1 MFTKKNSIIFAS
13 LIMVILAAV
22 AVVIVMLTTSGNA
35 NTADPTANPDMQAG
49 SSVRTPGTTPA
60 APTESASVPSVTPDI
75 TPQVTASATAEPT
88 VTATMTPEPTAKP
101 TPNNKPA
108 GNTSSNP
115 LYEGKKVISL
125 TFDDGPSVYYTP
137 ALLDILK
144 ERNVRVTFF
153 IVGEM
158 LTYTKGPSIVKR
170 AFDEGHEIGNHTMT
184 HVNLKKSEL
193 NVALAEINGLNDKV
207 EQITGVR
214 PTLLRPPY
222 GSYNAQVRESCGMP
236 IIKWNVDSRDWD
248 YIDKDNIKKYAET
261 NNISQD
267 EAKSILVN
275 QLLFEGYT
283 DTDGTKYK
291 SVVSCLRHGCIVLF
305 HDIHPGTLAAI
316 PILLDYLEANNYVCL
331 PVSEMIMTE
340 GPAPSAGE
348 VYRSIR
354 SQ

>member
-1 MFTKKNSIIFAS
+1 MFTKKNSIILAS
-13 LIMVILAAV
+13 LIMVMLAVV
-22 AVVIVMLTTSGNA
+22 AVIIVMFLPPNGSNNVT
-35 NTADPTANPDMQAG
+35 PTQTPDMQVNA
-49 SSVRTPGTTPA
+49 SPRTPH
-60 APTESASVPSVTPDI
+60 
-75 TPQVTASATAEPT
+75 ATLT
-88 VTATMTPEPTAKP
+88 FSPEPTYVPSATTDVTIEITPTATIELTFTPSPTEAPTVKP

-125 TFDDGPSVYYTP
+125 TFDDGPSIYYTP
-137 ALLDILK
+137 ALLDVLK
-144 ERNVRVTFF
+144 ERNVRATFF

-158 LTYTKGPSIVKR
+158 LTYSKGPSIVKR

-184 HVNLKKSEL
+184 HVNLKKADLSTSM
-193 NVALAEINGLNDKV
+193 AEINGLNDSIEK
-207 EQITGVR
+207 ITGVR

-222 GSYNAQVRESCGMP
+222 GSYNTEVRENCGMS

-267 EAKSILVN
+267 EAKLILVN
-275 QLLFEGYT
+275 QLIFEGYT

-291 SVVSCLRHGCIVLF
+291 SIVSCLRHGCIILF

-316 PILLDYLEANNYVCL
+316 PILLDFLEANNYVCL